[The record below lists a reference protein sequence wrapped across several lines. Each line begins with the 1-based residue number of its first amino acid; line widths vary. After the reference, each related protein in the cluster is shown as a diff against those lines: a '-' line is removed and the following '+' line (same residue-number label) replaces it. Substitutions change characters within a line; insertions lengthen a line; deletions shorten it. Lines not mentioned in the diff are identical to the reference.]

1 MSAEEKWE
9 AGQACQRLARKVS
22 GKVQKS
28 DSGIQR
34 SGKAQMNCDEVASKN
49 PKAIELF
56 IPYPLLA
63 QRRPPKCEVIEAK

>member
-1 MSAEEKWE
+1 
-9 AGQACQRLARKVS
+9 
-22 GKVQKS
+22 
-28 DSGIQR
+28 
-34 SGKAQMNCDEVASKN
+34 MNCDEVASKN